1 MLTLSSYTLTVHFKV
16 GYMRQQD
23 LLIDLCASEAGT
35 MTIRQLALL
44 AKLRDGK
51 QDFGDLADEL
61 GLPLP
66 ALTRAC
72 DRLEGFGLT
81 CRAAN
86 PRDGRKVFI
95 ALTKQG
101 RSFCARY
108 LGRMGGG
115 GQTVKQNSKRDNTV
129 ATAA

>member
-1 MLTLSSYTLTVHFKV
+1 MKK
-16 GYMRQQD
+16 QD

-81 CRAAN
+81 CRAVN
-86 PRDGRKVFI
+86 PRDGRKVYI
-95 ALTKQG
+95 SLTRQG

-108 LGRMGGG
+108 LGRMGSGS
-115 GQTVKQNSKRDNTV
+115 QTVKQDSQHDNTV
-129 ATAA
+129 AAAA